1 MNHLL
6 TDASEQSMLGVQQ
19 VLEVCFMLYVKEKQ
33 CVCVCVC
40 VCSRACVC
48 VRAGQVLSFYN
59 VLV

>member
-40 VCSRACVC
+40 VC